1 MCTTS
6 ILAVHNFTDTFVLE
20 GDVSRK
26 GLGVV
31 LMQDGRPLS
40 FISKQLCDKILDNS
54 TYEKEM
60 MVILHVVNTWLLY
73 LIRWRFQIKLD
84 HHSLEYFLEQ
94 RLTSLEKHKWVRKM
108 LGYDYKIT
116 YKKRKDCCGRN
127 GIKETW
133 GRGIPV
139 FLIVSST
146 GMVKIS
152 TTWMTNQCCYI
163 LSHQVTF
170 GGSQPF

>member
-94 RLTSLEKHKWVRKM
+94 RLTSLEKHKWVSKM
-108 LGYDYKIT
+108 LGYNYKII
-116 YKKRKDCCGRN
+116 YKNRKDNVVVETKSRKHEEEEGPSLPYRLQYWN
-127 GIKETW
+127 G
-133 GRGIPV
+133 
-139 FLIVSST
+139 
-146 GMVKIS
+146 
-152 TTWMTNQCCYI
+152 
-163 LSHQVTF
+163 
-170 GGSQPF
+170 

>member
-1 MCTTS
+1 MECD
-6 ILAVHNFTDTFVLE
+6 AF
-20 GDVSRK
+20 GK

-94 RLTSLEKHKWVRKM
+94 RLTSLEKHKWVNKT
-108 LGYDYKIT
+108 LGYDYEII
-116 YKKRKDCCGRN
+116 YKKIKHNVVVETKSRKHEEEGSIFASSCPVPEWLKEAKHEWLIN
-127 GIKETW
+127 VATYYLIK
-133 GRGIPV
+133 
-139 FLIVSST
+139 
-146 GMVKIS
+146 
-152 TTWMTNQCCYI
+152 
-163 LSHQVTF
+163 
-170 GGSQPF
+170 